1 MSGIQPLPLLHVSLK
16 PVLGLAAPICVGSSE
31 ILWHFGIII
40 VEWAHVWGWKESG
53 LREPQC
59 RFWRTEWRSQR
70 SSGCLSSP
78 FFPRQQCPPS
88 NTGAMPAASLCE
100 GRRHMLQ
107 EWSFPVSPGTKKWWS
122 GAFLLLLAVCHA
134 GQEAMLKA
142 SSAFLGFSTTLEG
155 LS

>member
-88 NTGAMPAASLCE
+88 NTMPALCQQLPCVRAGGICCRNGPSL
-100 GRRHMLQ
+100 
-107 EWSFPVSPGTKKWWS
+107 SPPAPKNDEVGPFCCCWQS
-122 GAFLLLLAVCHA
+122 
-134 GQEAMLKA
+134 AMLGKRPCSKQA
-142 SSAFLGFSTTLEG
+142 LLSWAFPPH
-155 LS
+155 